1 MTHAQKLFERDPAFF
16 AEIIQRARE
25 LAATIQKPGNAY
37 VKHPRERLAD
47 AVVAIWRDA
56 RERSGYA
63 MLPIRY
69 ADDFEAIDEPGLL
82 PILVADEA
90 AAVAY
95 REALTATRH

>member
-1 MTHAQKLFERDPAFF
+1 MTHAEKLFKRDPAFV

-25 LAATIQKPGNAY
+25 LAATIPKPGNACM
-37 VKHPRERLAD
+37 KHPRERIAD
-47 AVVAIWRDA
+47 AVVAIWRDE
-56 RERSGYA
+56 RERCGYA

-69 ADDFEAIDEPGLL
+69 ADGFEAIEEPGLL

-95 REALTATRH
+95 REALAATRH